1 MSTTMLRRV
10 NLHSRR
16 GFSEALSTILSI
28 PVLVVLVGM
37 MIYFGRALYAKA
49 AIEDAAAAGA
59 RFATTSLSGQQGCAQ
74 AQAAVMQVLQG
85 HYLDPSGA
93 VISIRPA
100 AAWGRGAQALV
111 DVSYRVGQSRVPFFG
126 ALLGST
132 HVRTRYVVRI
142 DAYNNRYENGYLP
155 CAWGGGGGGK

>member
-1 MSTTMLRRV
+1 MNMMAMRCV
-10 NLHSRR
+10 NLRSRR

-28 PVLVVLVGM
+28 PVLVVIVGM

-59 RFATTSLSGQQGCAQ
+59 RFATTSLSGQKGCAQ

-85 HYLDPSGA
+85 HYLDPSGVA
-93 VISIRPA
+93 ISIRPA

-111 DVSYRVGQSRVPFFG
+111 DVSYQVGQNRVPIFG
-126 ALLGST
+126 ALLGPT
-132 HVRTRYVVRI
+132 HVQTRYVVRI
-142 DAYNNRYENGYLP
+142 DAFNNRYENGYLP
-155 CAWGGGGGGK
+155 CAWGGGGGSE